1 MCADDC
7 LYMEAFERMLD
18 IWSTITCQYNLCPNE
33 FNENSFVQIFN
44 TYLQCHLS
52 PPDGSRGAGGR
63 EITNEEINSN
73 EADDRT
79 KFNYQLHSIGKYFLY
94 LN

>member
-18 IWSTITCQYNLCPNE
+18 IWDTVNVC
-33 FNENSFVQIFN
+33 NENSFVQIFN

-52 PPDGSRGAGGR
+52 PPDGSRGAGGK
-63 EITNEEINSN
+63 ELSNEEIDSS
-73 EADDRT
+73 EEDDRT
-79 KFNYQLHSIGKYFLY
+79 KFNYQLHSIGKGFTFLR
-94 LN
+94 